1 MRNYIDKPI
10 SIDGRAIPYP
20 VHTAAGYLKYHDHV
34 EDLDDMFDN
43 HYEIVE
49 CINQILGL
57 KQSCF
62 LLRHTTHSCQ
72 SVSDSMLRLK
82 ERLIKELSDKH
93 NYVFDEAWVD
103 TAYLRTMAGVKAE
116 LSNRLSCHGI
126 KPVFIGNESPVVFI
140 PTATLNAQEIK
151 TLLETEGFSLIEE
164 PVVLNRMVGSSRKEG
179 FRCVLK
185 MLEVWDGNN

>member
-1 MRNYIDKPI
+1 MRNYIDAPVH
-10 SIDGRAIPYP
+10 IDGRNIPYP
-20 VHTAAGYLKYHDHV
+20 VCTAGDYLKYHDHV

-43 HYEIVE
+43 HYEICE
-49 CINQILGL
+49 YITQILGL

-62 LLRHTTHSCQ
+62 LLRHTTHCCQ

-103 TAYLRTMAGVKAE
+103 TAYLRTMAGVKVE